1 MHREV
6 DGMYFYCTCTVT
18 VICRNLTSLVT
29 IKFAQ
34 LHFRTKYLM
43 GHHISK
49 STVDYYGSYEGR
61 STVYDW
67 MLSFETIS
75 KETNYFPALS
85 ISCSFQSMR
94 LKISIWHR
102 TYLLNV
108 RVN

>member
-43 GHHISK
+43 GHHVSK
-49 STVDYYGSYEGR
+49 STVDYHR
-61 STVYDW
+61 CDW
-67 MLSFETIS
+67 MLPFETIS
-75 KETNYFPALS
+75 KETN
-85 ISCSFQSMR
+85 
-94 LKISIWHR
+94 
-102 TYLLNV
+102 
-108 RVN
+108 